1 MNKADSAA
9 YLGCSTR
16 SLERYISTGR
26 LHPARVRGKT
36 GPALDLDQADLDR
49 LKVELDAPAAP
60 PAPAINGRV
69 VVPPEM
75 APASPQAANARPV
88 AGDSY
93 DATIATMPRPRAATV
108 RPGAGQ
114 LATIDSTAL
123 AIVTEH
129 VTALAGVAEQLAA
142 VAAAQQAPAR
152 PDVPTADKLMLTLD
166 EAQALTGLSRAY
178 LRAAITAGELDA
190 KRIGRAWRVKRST
203 LEAYIETL

>member
-60 PAPAINGRV
+60 PAPALNGRV
-69 VVPPEM
+69 VVPPEL
-75 APASPQAANARPV
+75 APASPQAANARPQ

-93 DATIATMPRPRAATV
+93 DATIATIPRPRAATV
-108 RPGAGQ
+108 RPPTA
-114 LATIDSTAL
+114 DNTAL